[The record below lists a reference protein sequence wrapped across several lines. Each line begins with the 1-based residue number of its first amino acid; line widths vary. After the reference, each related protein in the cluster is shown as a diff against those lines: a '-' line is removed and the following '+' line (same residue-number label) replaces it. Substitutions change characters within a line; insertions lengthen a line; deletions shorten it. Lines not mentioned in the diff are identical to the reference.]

1 MLKQLTILSLS
12 IFLSSTTISFAQGT
26 STEEPLSSELR
37 AKQLEI
43 ENKNKIVSDI
53 NKQIY
58 NKSND
63 VLMREYIRNNNI
75 MNKKMG
81 KETKEIDVKDKAA
94 LSQYI
99 QDEIGLQKEIIQ
111 VKLPEKE
118 TENKRPNTA
127 DLLK

>member
-12 IFLSSTTISFAQGT
+12 IFLSSTTISLAQET